1 MAFHGPTIKIP
12 GLTVDSDM
20 SANQFKF
27 VKMSATNGQVSLCSV
42 DGEDVLGVIQ
52 NDESASG
59 RPAEVSAIGTTKIT
73 AGEALAAGDIVKTG
87 ATGLALI
94 VERSNTGADI
104 GDTAVGTVIV
114 GAAANALATIFLGVP
129 QGKTESA

>member
-1 MAFHGPTIKIP
+1 MAYNGPTLKIP
-12 GLTVDSDM
+12 GLTVDADM

-27 VKMSATNGQVSLCSV
+27 IKMSTTNGQVSLCSV

-59 RPAEVSAIGTTKIT
+59 RPAEVVALGTTKIV
-73 AGEALAAGDIVKTG
+73 AGEALTAGDVVKTDS
-87 ATGLALI
+87 AGLAAI
-94 VERSNTGADI
+94 VERTNTGADI
-104 GDTAVGTVIV
+104 GDSAAGTVIV
-114 GAAANALATIFLGVP
+114 GAAANALATIFLGIP